1 MLKRIKKNISKTKN
15 KWERSMGNKRSKF
28 NNKYKDKHDTLD
40 QCISYIVSAHGDV
53 EIVFKEDASEEEVE
67 RIVEIFQ
74 SV

>member
-1 MLKRIKKNISKTKN
+1 MLKKKRKNISKTKN
-15 KWERSMGNKRSKF
+15 KWEKAMENKRSKF